1 MRLHWFR
8 AVRFAAYSLCLTVAL
23 AAADKSDPPDEVKT
37 RLPAIASV
45 YPQGW
50 TAGIKVPVT
59 ILGEYLDRTQSV
71 IFLDPSIRGRVV
83 DSSFTRLALEFDV
96 DPKASLGPHYFRVVS
111 PRGASNLLLFH
122 VGDQPHVLE
131 QEPNSRLD
139 EAQEVAIPA
148 TVNGRLDLDG
158 DFDFFRFHIP
168 RKGDAWI
175 FDLRSARNG
184 NGLDP
189 ALILLD
195 SKGRKLA
202 HSEDAFIWDP
212 FLAYTFEEP
221 GDYYAVVQ
229 PTHVRLDPNFAYQL
243 DIRKAPHLE
252 TISPISIEP
261 GATVEATLFGAGL
274 LGAGKLWFDVAGFS
288 GEILEM
294 RGTTARVKIH
304 AAESAADGPRTL
316 AVVTTGGSSNP
327 AQFLVDS
334 TPRHKGGEELRIPTA
349 ITGTARYR
357 QPERFSFDVKEND
370 KLIFEVRAQRF
381 GSPVDS
387 ILRIL
392 DDKGEEIAVNDDGAF
407 AGVQFNKDSRIAQ
420 TFKKAGRYQ
429 VEIRNL
435 WKTTGEDFPYE
446 LLVRAPKPEAGLML
460 STDHPYLYPGET
472 GKLKVTL
479 DRRDGFDGPVEIEV
493 AGLPAGISAD
503 PVEIA
508 AGSKDGEVLLHCSAV
523 PAGTYGQ
530 VVVKGKGTGPARQSV
545 KISSGGGE
553 GATYATVQEATLAVV
568 EKPQFSLEAAVTTL
582 DLVKGG
588 MAEFAV
594 GIKRAEN
601 FESPIRFSFENLPPG
616 VTAENLTAAGT
627 DSSVIIRLKAS
638 DETPAG
644 RYTRVAILGTA
655 AKGGQ
660 VQEAPKVGITI
671 N

>member
-1 MRLHWFR
+1 M
-8 AVRFAAYSLCLTVAL
+8 RFAACFLCL
-23 AAADKSDPPDEVKT
+23 AAAVAADEVKT
-37 RLPAIASV
+37 RLPALASV

-50 TAGIKVPVT
+50 TAGAKIPVT

-71 IFLDPSIRGRVV
+71 MFLDPTIRGRVV
-83 DSSFTRLALEFDV
+83 DTSFTRLALEFDV
-96 DPKASLGPHYFRVVS
+96 DPKAPLGPHYFRVIS
-111 PRGASNLLLFH
+111 PRGASNILLFR

-131 QEPNSRLD
+131 REPNSRFD
-139 EAQEVAIPA
+139 QAEEVGIPA
-148 TVNGRLDLDG
+148 TINGRLDFDG
-158 DFDFFRFHIP
+158 DFDFFRFRIP

-202 HSEDAFIWDP
+202 HSEDTFIWDP

-221 GDYYAVVQ
+221 GEYYAVVQ

-243 DIRKAPHLE
+243 DIRQAPHLE
-252 TISPISIEP
+252 TVSPISIEP

-274 LGAGKLWFDVAGFS
+274 TGTGKLWFNEPDFS
-288 GEILEM
+288 GEVLEM
-294 RGTTARVKIH
+294 RGATARVRIH
-304 AAESAADGPRTL
+304 APETAADGPRTL
-316 AVVTTGGSSNP
+316 AVITAGGVSNR

-334 TPRHKGGEELRIPTA
+334 TPRHEGGEHIQVPTS
-349 ITGTARYR
+349 ILGTARYR
-357 QPERFSFDVKEND
+357 QPERFFFDVKENE
-370 KLIFEVRAQRF
+370 KLVFEVRAQRF

-392 DDKGEEIAVNDDGAF
+392 DNKGKEIAINDDGVF
-407 AGVQFNKDSRIAQ
+407 AGVQFNKDSRIAH
-420 TFKKAGRYQ
+420 TFQSAGRYQ

-435 WKTTGEDFPYE
+435 WKTTGEDFAYE
-446 LLVRAPKPEAGLML
+446 LLVRPPKPEASLML

-472 GKLKVTL
+472 GKLKVAV
-479 DRRDGFDGPVEIEV
+479 DRRDGFDEPVEIHV
-493 AGLPAGISAD
+493 TGLPAGISAD
-503 PVEIA
+503 TLEIPSS
-508 AGSKDGEVLLHCSAV
+508 SKDGEVLLHCSAV
-523 PAGTYGQ
+523 APGTYAQ
-530 VVVKGKGTGPARQSV
+530 ISVTGKGAGQAWQSV

-553 GATYATVQEATLAVV
+553 GATYATVREATLAVV

-588 MAEFAV
+588 TAEFVV

-601 FESPIRFSFENLPPG
+601 FASPIRFSFENLPPG
-616 VTAENLTAAGT
+616 VTAENLTAAAT
-627 DSSVIIRLKAS
+627 DTSVKIRLKAS
-638 DETPAG
+638 AETAAG

-655 AKGGQ
+655 DGGQ
-660 VQEAPKVGITI
+660 TQEAPKVGITV

>member
-1 MRLHWFR
+1 
-8 AVRFAAYSLCLTVAL
+8 VRFTSYFLCLT
-23 AAADKSDPPDEVKT
+23 AAFAAVDKPAAPDEVKT
-37 RLPAIASV
+37 RIPTLTSV

-50 TAGIKVPVT
+50 TANSRVPVT
-59 ILGEYLDRTQSV
+59 ILGEYLDRAQSV

-83 DSSFTRLALEFDV
+83 ETTFTRLALEFEV
-96 DPKASLGPHYFRVVS
+96 EPTASLGPHYFRVVS
-111 PRGASNLLLFH
+111 PRGASNILLFR

-131 QEPNSRLD
+131 REPNSRLD

-148 TVNGRLDLDG
+148 TLNGRLDFDG
-158 DFDFFRFHIP
+158 DFDFFRFRIP
-168 RKGDAWI
+168 HHGDTWI

-184 NGLDP
+184 NGLDA

-202 HSEDAFIWDP
+202 HSEDTFIWDP
-212 FLAYTFEEP
+212 FLAYTFEQP
-221 GDYYAVVQ
+221 GDYYAVIQ

-243 DIRKAPHLE
+243 DIRTAPHLE
-252 TISPISIEP
+252 TISPISIQP

-274 LGAGKLWFDVAGFS
+274 IGGGKLWFDAPEFS
-288 GEILEM
+288 GEILDM
-294 RGTTARVKIH
+294 RGSTARARIH
-304 AAESAADGPRTL
+304 APESAADGPRHLTVIT
-316 AVVTTGGSSNP
+316 AGGSSNP
-327 AQFLVDS
+327 AEFLVDA
-334 TPRHKGGEELRIPTA
+334 TPRHKGGELIAIPTS

-370 KLIFEVRAQRF
+370 KLTFEVRAQRF

-392 DDKGEEIAVNDDGAF
+392 DDKGKEIAVNDDATF
-407 AGVQFNKDSRIAQ
+407 AGVQFNKDSRIAH
-420 TFKKAGRYQ
+420 TFQKAGRYQ

-446 LLVRAPKPEAGLML
+446 LLVRPPKPEASLML

-472 GKLKVTL
+472 GKLKVAV
-479 DRRDGFDGPVEIEV
+479 DRRDGFDGPVEIEL
-493 AGLPAGISAD
+493 AGLPAGITAD
-503 PVEIA
+503 PLEIS
-508 AGSKDGEVLLHCSAV
+508 AGAKDGEVRLHCAAV
-523 PAGTYGQ
+523 PTGTHAQ
-530 VVVKGKGTGPARQSV
+530 IVITGKGTGPAWQSV

-553 GATYATVQEATLAVV
+553 GAAYATVREAALAVV

-588 MAEFAV
+588 TAEFVV

-601 FESPIRFSFENLPPG
+601 FAAPIHFSFENLPPG
-616 VTAENLTAAGT
+616 VTAENLTAAGA
-627 DSSVIIRLKAS
+627 DSSLRIRLKAS
-638 DETPAG
+638 AETPAG
-644 RYTRVAILGTA
+644 RYTRVAILGRA
-655 AKGGQ
+655 GEGGQ
-660 VQEAPKVGITI
+660 IQEAPRVGITI

>member
-1 MRLHWFR
+1 VRL
-8 AVRFAAYSLCLTVAL
+8 AAYILCLTAVF
-23 AAADKSDPPDEVKT
+23 AAVDKSGAPDEVKT
-37 RLPAIASV
+37 RLPVLTSV

-50 TAGIKVPVT
+50 TAGAKVPVT

-71 IFLDPSIRGRVV
+71 IFLDPSVRGRVV
-83 DSSFTRLALEFDV
+83 EVSFTRLALEFDV
-96 DPKASLGPHYFRVVS
+96 DPEAPLGPHYFRVVS
-111 PRGASNLLLFH
+111 PRGASNILLFR
-122 VGDQPHVLE
+122 VGDQPHILE
-131 QEPNSRLD
+131 HEPNSRFE
-139 EAQEVAIPA
+139 EAQQVVIPA
-148 TVNGRLDLDG
+148 TINGRLDFDG
-158 DFDFFRFHIP
+158 DFDFFRFRIP
-168 RKGDAWI
+168 TKGDAWI

-202 HSEDAFIWDP
+202 HSEDTFIWDP

-221 GDYYAVVQ
+221 GEYWAVVQ

-252 TISPISIEP
+252 TVSPISIEP

-274 LGAGKLWFDVAGFS
+274 AGAGKLWFDAPGFS

-294 RGTTARVKIH
+294 RGTTARVNIH
-304 AAESAADGPRTL
+304 APESATEGPRTL
-316 AVVTTGGSSNP
+316 AVITSGGSSNP

-334 TPRHKGGEELRIPTA
+334 TPRHKGGEQIRIPTS

-357 QPERFSFDVKEND
+357 QAERFSFDVKEKD

-392 DDKGEEIAVNDDGAF
+392 DDKGKEIAVNDDGAF

-420 TFKKAGRYQ
+420 TFQKAGRYQ

-446 LLVRAPKPEAGLML
+446 LLVRPPRPEASLML

-472 GKLKVTL
+472 GKLKVTV
-479 DRRDGFDGPVEIEV
+479 DRRDGFDGPVEIEL
-493 AGLPAGISAD
+493 AGLPAGITAD
-503 PVEIA
+503 PVEIP
-508 AGSKDGEVLLHCSAV
+508 AGNKEGEVRLHCAAV
-523 PAGTYGQ
+523 PPGTHAQ
-530 VVVKGKGTGPARQSV
+530 ITITGKGTGPAWQSV

-553 GATYATVQEATLAVV
+553 GATYATVREAALAVV

-588 MAEFAV
+588 TAEFVV

-601 FESPIRFSFENLPPG
+601 FTAPIRFSFENLPPG
-616 VTAENLTAAGT
+616 VTAENLTAAGA
-627 DSSVIIRLKAS
+627 DSSVRIRLKAS
-638 DETPAG
+638 VETPAG
-644 RYTRVAILGTA
+644 RYTRVAILGRA
-655 AKGGQ
+655 GEEGQ
-660 VQEAPKVGITI
+660 IQEAPKVGITI

>member
-1 MRLHWFR
+1 
-8 AVRFAAYSLCLTVAL
+8 VRFAAYCLCLT
-23 AAADKSDPPDEVKT
+23 AAFAATGQSTAPDDVKT
-37 RLPAIASV
+37 RLPALTSA

-50 TAGIKVPVT
+50 TAGAKVPVT

-71 IFLDPSIRGRVV
+71 IFLDPSVRGRVV
-83 DSSFTRLALEFDV
+83 DTGFTRLALEFDV
-96 DPKASLGPHYFRVVS
+96 DPTAPLGPHYFRVVS
-111 PRGASNLLLFH
+111 PRGASNILLFR
-122 VGDQPHVLE
+122 VGDQPHILE
-131 QEPNSRLD
+131 REPNSRFE
-139 EAQEVAIPA
+139 EAQEVAIPV
-148 TVNGRLDLDG
+148 TINGRLDFDG
-158 DFDFFRFHIP
+158 DFDFFHFRIP

-202 HSEDAFIWDP
+202 HSEDTFIWDP
-212 FLAYTFEEP
+212 FLSYTFEEP
-221 GDYYAVVQ
+221 GEYYAVVQ

-252 TISPISIEP
+252 TVSPISIEP
-261 GATVEATLFGAGL
+261 GATVEATIFGAGL
-274 LGAGKLWFDVAGFS
+274 IGTGKLWFDTPGFS

-294 RGTTARVKIH
+294 RGATASVRIH
-304 AAESAADGPRTL
+304 APESAAEGPRTM
-316 AVVTTGGSSNP
+316 AVITAGGSSNP

-334 TPRHKGGEELRIPTA
+334 TPRHKGGEQIRIPTS

-357 QPERFSFDVKEND
+357 QPERFTFDVKEND

-392 DDKGEEIAVNDDGAF
+392 DDKGKEIAVNDDAAF

-420 TFKKAGRYQ
+420 TFQKAGRYQ

-446 LLVRAPKPEAGLML
+446 LLVRPPQPEASLLL

-472 GKLKVTL
+472 GKLKVTV
-479 DRRDGFDGPVEIEV
+479 DRRDGFDGPVEITV
-493 AGLPAGISAD
+493 LGLPAGITAEAL
-503 PVEIA
+503 EIP
-508 AGSKDGEVLLHCSAV
+508 AGSKDGEVSLHCAAV
-523 PAGTYGQ
+523 APGTHAQ
-530 VVVKGKGTGPARQSV
+530 IAIKGTGTGGAWQSV

-553 GATYATVQEATLAVV
+553 GATYATVREATLAVV
-568 EKPQFSLEAAVTTL
+568 EKPRFSLEAAVTTL

-588 MAEFAV
+588 TADFVV

-601 FESPIRFSFENLPPG
+601 FASPIHFSFENLPPG
-616 VTAENLTAAGT
+616 VTAENLTAAGA
-627 DSSVIIRLKAS
+627 DSSVRIRLKAS
-638 DETPAG
+638 AETPAG

-655 AKGGQ
+655 GEGGQ
-660 VQEAPKVGITI
+660 IQEAPRVGITI

>member
-1 MRLHWFR
+1 M
-8 AVRFAAYSLCLTVAL
+8 RFAAYILCLTAVF
-23 AAADKSDPPDEVKT
+23 AAVDKSGAPDEVKT
-37 RLPAIASV
+37 RLPVLTSV

-50 TAGIKVPVT
+50 TAGAKVPVT

-71 IFLDPSIRGRVV
+71 IFLDSSVRGRIVEA
-83 DSSFTRLALEFDV
+83 SFTRLALEFDV
-96 DPKASLGPHYFRVVS
+96 DPEAPLGPHYFRVVS
-111 PRGASNLLLFH
+111 PRGASNILLFR
-122 VGDQPHVLE
+122 VGDQPQILE
-131 QEPNSRLD
+131 REPNSRFE
-139 EAQEVAIPA
+139 EAQEIAIPA
-148 TVNGRLDLDG
+148 TINGRLDFDG
-158 DFDFFRFHIP
+158 DFDFFRFRIP
-168 RKGDAWI
+168 TKGDAWI

-202 HSEDAFIWDP
+202 HSEDTFIWDP
-212 FLAYTFEEP
+212 FLAYTFDEP
-221 GDYYAVVQ
+221 GEYWAVVQ

-252 TISPISIEP
+252 TVSPISIEP

-274 LGAGKLWFDVAGFS
+274 TGAGKLWFDAPGFS

-294 RGTTARVKIH
+294 RGTTARAKIH
-304 AAESAADGPRTL
+304 APESAAEGPRTL
-316 AVVTTGGSSNP
+316 AVITAGGSSNP

-334 TPRHKGGEELRIPTA
+334 TPRHKGGEQIQIPTS

-357 QPERFSFDVKEND
+357 QAERFSFDVKEKD

-392 DDKGEEIAVNDDGAF
+392 DDKGKEIAVNDDGAF

-420 TFKKAGRYQ
+420 TFQKAGRYQ

-446 LLVRAPKPEAGLML
+446 LLVRLPRPEASLML
-460 STDHPYLYPGET
+460 SIDHPYLYPGET
-472 GKLKVTL
+472 GKLKVSV
-479 DRRDGFDGPVEIEV
+479 DRRDGFDGPIEIEL
-493 AGLPAGISAD
+493 AGLPSGITAD
-503 PVEIA
+503 PLEIP
-508 AGSKDGEVLLHCSAV
+508 AGSKEGEVRLHCAAV
-523 PAGTYGQ
+523 PPGTHAQ
-530 VVVKGKGTGPARQSV
+530 ITVTGKGTGPAWQSV

-553 GATYATVQEATLAVV
+553 GATYATVREATLAVV

-588 MAEFAV
+588 TAEFVV

-601 FESPIRFSFENLPPG
+601 FTEPIRFSFENLPAG
-616 VTAENLTAAGT
+616 VTAENLTAAGV
-627 DSSVIIRLKAS
+627 DNSVRIRLKAS
-638 DETPAG
+638 AETQAG
-644 RYTRVAILGTA
+644 RYTRVAILGRA
-655 AKGGQ
+655 GEEGQ
-660 VQEAPKVGITI
+660 IQEAPKIGITI

>member
-1 MRLHWFR
+1 
-8 AVRFAAYSLCLTVAL
+8 VRFAAYCLCLT
-23 AAADKSDPPDEVKT
+23 AAFAATGQSTAPDDVKT
-37 RLPAIASV
+37 RLPALTSA

-50 TAGIKVPVT
+50 TAGAKVPVT

-71 IFLDPSIRGRVV
+71 IFLDPSVRGRVV
-83 DSSFTRLALEFDV
+83 DTGFTRLALEFDV
-96 DPKASLGPHYFRVVS
+96 DPTAPLGPHYFRVVS
-111 PRGASNLLLFH
+111 PRGASNILLFR
-122 VGDQPHVLE
+122 VGDQPHILE
-131 QEPNSRLD
+131 REPNSRFE
-139 EAQEVAIPA
+139 EAQEVAIPV
-148 TVNGRLDLDG
+148 TINGRLDFDG
-158 DFDFFRFHIP
+158 DFDFFHFRIP

-202 HSEDAFIWDP
+202 HSEDTFIWDP
-212 FLAYTFEEP
+212 FLSYTFEEP
-221 GDYYAVVQ
+221 GEYYAVVQ

-252 TISPISIEP
+252 TVSPISIEP
-261 GATVEATLFGAGL
+261 GATVEATIFGAGL
-274 LGAGKLWFDVAGFS
+274 IGTGKLWFDTPGFS

-294 RGTTARVKIH
+294 RGATASVRIH
-304 AAESAADGPRTL
+304 APESAAEGPRTM
-316 AVVTTGGSSNP
+316 AVITAGGSSNP

-334 TPRHKGGEELRIPTA
+334 TPRHKGGEQIRIPTS

-357 QPERFSFDVKEND
+357 QPERFTFDVKEND

-392 DDKGEEIAVNDDGAF
+392 DDKGKEIAVNDDAAF

-420 TFKKAGRYQ
+420 TFQKAGRYQ

-446 LLVRAPKPEAGLML
+446 LLVRPPQPEASLLL

-472 GKLKVTL
+472 GKLKVTV

-493 AGLPAGISAD
+493 AGLPAGITAD
-503 PVEIA
+503 GLKIP
-508 AGSKDGEVLLHCSAV
+508 AGDKDGEVRLHCAAV
-523 PAGTYGQ
+523 PPGTHAQ
-530 VVVKGKGTGPARQSV
+530 IAVKGTGIGPAWQSV

-553 GATYATVQEATLAVV
+553 GATYATVREATLAVV
-568 EKPQFSLEAAVTTL
+568 EKPRFSLEAAVTTL

-588 MAEFAV
+588 TADFVV

-601 FESPIRFSFENLPPG
+601 FASPIHFSFENLPPG
-616 VTAENLTAAGT
+616 VTAENLTAAGA
-627 DSSVIIRLKAS
+627 DSSVRIRLKAS
-638 DETPAG
+638 AETPAG

-655 AKGGQ
+655 GEGGQ
-660 VQEAPKVGITI
+660 IQEAPRVGITI